1 MSDLETLKT
10 DIALLK
16 KDAKTSELIHS
27 RLEVA
32 VDKLTEITIS
42 LQAMIAQQEQKLT
55 RAEQT
60 DDDIF
65 VTLESRRK
73 EWDTDLKD
81 LHSRITTNSRE
92 LREFQIQSESKM
104 LDEIRAV
111 RTQLSERVG
120 VLEKWRWLIIGGS
133 IIIGLM
139 MSNPD
144 NLLFKMF

>member
-1 MSDLETLKT
+1 MSDLEKIKT

-16 KDAKTSELIHS
+16 KDAKTGELINS

-42 LQAMIAQQEQKLT
+42 LKGMIVNQEQKLT

-81 LHSRITTNSRE
+81 LHSRITTNTKDIMSAAAAQHTEQNKEIQKIKDE
-92 LREFQIQSESKM
+92 LQ
-104 LDEIRAV
+104 A
-111 RTQLSERVG
+111 RVG
-120 VLEKWRWLIIGGS
+120 VLGS

-144 NLLFKMF
+144 SVLFNMF

>member
-1 MSDLETLKT
+1 MSDLEKLKT

-16 KDAKTSELIHS
+16 KDAKTGELIHQ

-42 LQAMIAQQEQKLT
+42 LKGMIGQQEDRVS

-65 VTLESRRK
+65 ITLETRRK
-73 EWDTDLKD
+73 EWDNDLKE
-81 LHSRITTNSRE
+81 LHSRITTNNRE
-92 LREFQIQSESKM
+92 LRESQYQLESK
-104 LDEIRAV
+104 LLNEIRAV

-144 NLLFKMF
+144 NPLFKMF

>member
-1 MSDLETLKT
+1 MSDLEKLKT

-16 KDAKTSELIHS
+16 KDAKTGELIHS

-42 LQAMIAQQEQKLT
+42 LKGMIVNQEQKLT

-81 LHSRITTNSRE
+81 LHSRITTNTKDIMSAAAAQHTEQNKEIQKIKDE
-92 LREFQIQSESKM
+92 LH
-104 LDEIRAV
+104 A
-111 RTQLSERVG
+111 RVG
-120 VLEKWRWLIIGGS
+120 VLEKWRHVLIGGS
-133 IIIGLM
+133 IIIGLS

-144 NLLFKMF
+144 NPIFKMF